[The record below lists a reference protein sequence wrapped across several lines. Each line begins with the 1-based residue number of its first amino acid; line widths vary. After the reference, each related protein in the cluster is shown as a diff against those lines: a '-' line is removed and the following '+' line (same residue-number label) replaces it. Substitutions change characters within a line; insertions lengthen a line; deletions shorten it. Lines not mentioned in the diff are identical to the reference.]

1 LPSFNHTFTHAISEK
16 FLRFRK
22 LHSRIIFTFSVLLFL
37 VLLAVLYSINNI
49 ISNSANQDIQKNLD
63 NGQQLFKFI
72 NDESSLRL
80 TQTASIL
87 ASDFAFREA
96 IATED
101 LNTMVSALVNHRI
114 RFNASA
120 MFLVNTDNQLIAD
133 TVGLAQSKAK
143 FPFPDLLAIAE
154 EEGTATAIV
163 LLDGHLYQMVVVP
176 VLAPTPIGW
185 LVSGFIIDDKFAN
198 NLKSL
203 TGLDVSLLTRQ
214 QTNKQ
219 WELRATTLRAD
230 LSKSLPSA
238 IAGIATNQAKN
249 TVQIHLDN
257 NDYLARISVLATRSD
272 GMVIAAVLQRSLQQA
287 LAPLRFLQKT
297 LLILSLLS
305 FAVALLASTWI
316 ARGITNPIR
325 KLGALAQRIEEGDYT
340 QTLEL
345 GGNDEIGQLAS
356 AINHMS
362 IGIADRESKIVEL
375 ANTDV
380 LTKLPNRTLFL
391 DRLGQAIQI
400 AHRGGPHIAVMVMD
414 LDRFKEV
421 NDILGHH
428 VGDLLLQEVAK
439 RLQTVIARGSDTI
452 ARLGGDEFAILLIAT
467 DDDGAQ
473 IVANKLLKTFDESFL
488 FEGQEIII
496 NTSIGI
502 TYHPLHGDDVSAL
515 MRGADLAMYA
525 AKRNNSGYVV
535 YNASLAWQTQE
546 HLSLMAELRNAIA
559 NGELIIYYQPKL
571 DLGTGKISDVEA
583 LIRWIHPVRGLVPP
597 DNFIPFA
604 EHTGFI
610 VIITQWVVENVMR
623 QQQEWRKIG
632 IMLNVSINISARD
645 LLVPKL
651 PAFFATML
659 KTYDIPPQCLVL
671 EITESS
677 IMANPQTALNIMNEL
692 KDMGLSLSV
701 DDFGTGYSSLS
712 YLKKLPV
719 SELKI
724 DRSFVM
730 QMEKDNDD
738 VTIVRSTIDLAHNM
752 GLAVVAEGVENQAT
766 CDMLQ
771 KMGCDYIQGYFISQP
786 VMAQNLLGFTE
797 SYQYKKMHQSI

>member
-1 LPSFNHTFTHAISEK
+1 MPSFIQTLTQVIREK
-16 FLRFRK
+16 TLRFRK
-22 LHSRIIFTFSVLLFL
+22 LHLRIIFIFSTLLFL
-37 VLLAVLYSINNI
+37 VLLAFLYSINNI
-49 ISNSANQDIQKNLD
+49 ISNSTNQDIQKNLD

-101 LNTMVSALVNHRI
+101 LNTMVSALFNHRV

-120 MFLVNTDNQLIAD
+120 MFLVNTENRLIAD
-133 TVGLAQSKAK
+133 TVGLAQVKAQ
-143 FPFPDLLAIAE
+143 FPFPDLLITAE
-154 EEGTATAIV
+154 NEGAATAIV

-185 LVSGFIIDDKFAN
+185 LVSGFVIDDKFAN

-203 TGLDVSLLTRQ
+203 TGLEVSLLTRRLA
-214 QTNKQ
+214 NKK
-219 WELRATTLRAD
+219 WELRATTLPVN
-230 LSKSLPSA
+230 LSKNLANAMS
-238 IAGIATNQAKN
+238 GIVTDQGQK
-249 TVQIHLDN
+249 TIQIQLAD
-257 NDYLARISVLATRSD
+257 NDYLSRVPVLAARPD

-287 LAPLRFLQKT
+287 LAPLHFLQKT

-325 KLGALAQRIEEGDYT
+325 KLGVLAQRIEGGDYS
-340 QTLEL
+340 QTVSIDSD
-345 GGNDEIGQLAS
+345 DEIGQLAS
-356 AINHMS
+356 AVNHMS
-362 IGIADRESKIVEL
+362 VGIADRESKIVEL
-375 ANTDV
+375 ANMDI

-391 DRLGQAIQI
+391 DRLGQAIQA
-400 AHRGGPHIAVMVMD
+400 AHRSGPQFSVMVMD

-439 RLQTVIARGSDTI
+439 RLQTILTRGSDTL

-467 DDDGAQ
+467 DEEGAQ
-473 IVANKLLKTFDESFL
+473 IVANKLLKTFDESIL
-488 FEGQEIII
+488 LEGQEIII
-496 NTSIGI
+496 NSSLGI
-502 TYHPLHGDDVSAL
+502 TYYPEHGGDVNTL
-515 MRGADLAMYA
+515 MSNADLAMYA
-525 AKRNNSGYVV
+525 AKRNNAGSVV
-535 YNASLAWQTQE
+535 YDASLAWQTQA

-559 NGELIIYYQPKL
+559 NNELTIYYQPKL
-571 DLGTGKISDVEA
+571 DLATGKISDAEA

-610 VIITQWVVENVMR
+610 VIITQWVVENVTR
-623 QQQEWRKIG
+623 QQQEWRKLG
-632 IMLNVSINISARD
+632 IMLNISINISARD
-645 LLVPKL
+645 LLVPRL
-651 PAFFATML
+651 PEFFVKML
-659 KTYDIPPQCLVL
+659 KTYDVPPQCLML

-677 IMANPQTALNIMNEL
+677 MMANPQGALSIMNEL
-692 KDMGLSLSV
+692 RDMGLSLSV
-701 DDFGTGYSSLS
+701 DDFGTGYSSLA

-730 QMEKDNDD
+730 HMENDGDD
-738 VTIVRSTIDLAHNM
+738 VIIVRSTIELAHNM
-752 GLAVVAEGVENQAT
+752 GLTVVAEGVENQVT
-766 CDMLQ
+766 CDML
-771 KMGCDYIQGYFISQP
+771 KAMGCDYLQGYFISRP
-786 VMAQNLLGFTE
+786 VMAQNLLSFIE
-797 SYQYKKMHQSI
+797 KYSK

>member
-1 LPSFNHTFTHAISEK
+1 MSNFIQAIINAIGDK
-16 FLRFRK
+16 FLQFRK
-22 LHSRIIFTFSVLLFL
+22 LHSRIVFTFSVLLFL
-37 VLLAVLYSINNI
+37 VLLAGLYSTNRI
-49 ISNSANQDIQKNLD
+49 ISKSTNQDIQINLD
-63 NGQQLFKFI
+63 NGQHLFKFI
-72 NDESSLRL
+72 NDENSLRL

-101 LNTMVSALVNHRI
+101 MNTMISALVNHQA

-120 MFLVNTDNQLIAD
+120 MFLVNTENQLIAD
-133 TVGLAQSKAK
+133 TVGLAQSKTK
-143 FPFPDLLAIAE
+143 FPFLDLLATAE
-154 EEGTATAIV
+154 NEGTATAVV

-185 LVSGFIIDDKFAN
+185 LVSGFIIDNKFAN

-203 TGLDVSLLTRQ
+203 TGLEVSLLTRQ
-214 QTNKQ
+214 QANKS
-219 WELRATTLRAD
+219 WDLRATTLPTNY
-230 LSKSLPSA
+230 SKSLPVA
-238 IAGIATNQAKN
+238 IAGVAVDDGKK
-249 TVQIHLDN
+249 TVQIGLDG
-257 NDYLARISVLATRSD
+257 NDYLARIPVLATRPD
-272 GMVIAAVLQRSLQQA
+272 GMQIIAVLQRSLQQA

-305 FAVALLASTWI
+305 FIVALLASTWI

-325 KLGALAQRIEEGDYT
+325 KLGALAQRIEGGDYS
-340 QTLEL
+340 QIVEL
-345 GGNDEIGQLAS
+345 KSEDEIGQLAS

-362 IGIADRESKIVEL
+362 VGIADRESKIVEL
-375 ANTDV
+375 ANMDA

-391 DRLGQAIQI
+391 DRLNQAIQT

-421 NDILGHH
+421 NDILGHY

-439 RLQTVIARGSDTI
+439 RLQTVLTRSSDTV
-452 ARLGGDEFAILLIAT
+452 ARLGGDEFAILLLAT
-467 DDDGAQ
+467 DDEGAQ
-473 IVANKLLKTFDESFL
+473 LVANNLLKAFDESFL

-496 NTSIGI
+496 NTSIGL
-502 TYHPLHGDDVSAL
+502 TYHPEHGDDVNTL
-515 MRGADLAMYA
+515 MRNADLAMYA
-525 AKRNNSGYVV
+525 AKRNNSGYVI
-535 YNASLAWQTQE
+535 YDTSLAWQTQE
-546 HLSLMAELRNAIA
+546 HLSLMAELRNAVA
-559 NGELIIYYQPKL
+559 NNELTIYYQPKL
-571 DLGTGKISDVEA
+571 NLATGKISDAEA
-583 LIRWIHPVRGLVPP
+583 LIRWVHPVRGLVPP

-610 VIITQWVVENVMR
+610 VIITQWVIKNVMR
-623 QQQEWRKIG
+623 QQQKWRKIG
-632 IMLNVSINISARD
+632 ILLNVSINISARD

-651 PAFFATML
+651 PAFFAKLL
-659 KTYDIPPQCLVL
+659 KIYDIPPQCLVL

-701 DDFGTGYSSLS
+701 DDFGTGYSSLA

-730 QMEKDNDD
+730 HMETDNDD

-752 GLAVVAEGVENQAT
+752 GLTVVAEGVENQAV

-771 KMGCDYIQGYFISQP
+771 KMGCDYLQGYFISRP
-786 VMAQNLLGFTE
+786 VMAQDLLNLIK
-797 SYQYKKMHQSI
+797 SY

>member
-1 LPSFNHTFTHAISEK
+1 MSEN

-37 VLLAVLYSINNI
+37 VLLAILVSINSI
-49 ISNSANQDIQKNLD
+49 ISNSTNQDIQKNLD

-72 NDESSLRL
+72 NNENSLRL

-101 LNTMVSALVNHRI
+101 LNTMISALANHRV

-120 MFLVNTDNQLIAD
+120 MFLVNSENKLIAD
-133 TVGLAQSKAK
+133 TVGLAQSKAQ
-143 FPFPDLLAIAE
+143 FPFPDLLAAAE
-154 EEGTATAIV
+154 EQGTATAIV

-203 TGLDVSLLTRQ
+203 TGLEVSLLSRQ
-214 QTNKQ
+214 QANQ
-219 WELRATTLRAD
+219 LWELRATTLAGNV
-230 LSKSLPSA
+230 SKSLPSA
-238 IAGIATNQAKN
+238 IPKLAVNQAEKAI
-249 TVQIHLDN
+249 QIQLADN
-257 NDYLARISVLATRSD
+257 NYLSRVSVLATQPD
-272 GMVIAAVLQRSLQQA
+272 GMQIVAVLQRSLQQA
-287 LAPLRFLQKT
+287 LAPLHFLQKA

-305 FAVALLASTWI
+305 FAVALLASTWV
-316 ARGITNPIR
+316 ARGITNPLR
-325 KLGALAQRIEEGDYT
+325 RLGALAERIEGGDYT
-340 QTLEL
+340 QTVDLAS
-345 GGNDEIGQLAS
+345 NDEIGQLAS

-362 IGIADRESKIVEL
+362 GGIAERESKIVEL
-375 ANTDV
+375 ANMDV

-391 DRLGQAIQI
+391 GRLNQAIQ
-400 AHRGGPHIAVMVMD
+400 ASTQGDSHIVVMVMD

-421 NDILGHH
+421 NDILGHQ
-428 VGDLLLQEVAK
+428 VGDSLLQEVAK
-439 RLQTVIARGSDTI
+439 RLQSIITRTGDTI
-452 ARLGGDEFAILLIAT
+452 ARLGGDEFAILLMAT
-467 DDDGAQ
+467 DDEGAQ
-473 IVANKLLKTFDESFL
+473 VVAKKLLRTFDASFL

-496 NTSIGI
+496 NTSIGL
-502 TYHPLHGDDVSAL
+502 TYHPVHGEDVNTL
-515 MRGADLAMYA
+515 MRNADLAMYA

-535 YNASLAWQTQE
+535 YDASLAWQTQE

-559 NGELIIYYQPKL
+559 NNELVMHYQPKL
-571 DLGTGKISDVEA
+571 DLATGKISDVEA
-583 LIRWIHPVRGLVPP
+583 LIRWVHPVRGLVPP
-597 DNFIPFA
+597 ENFIPFA
-604 EHTGFI
+604 ERTGFI

-623 QQQEWRKIG
+623 QQQEWRKMG

-651 PAFFATML
+651 PAFFTRML
-659 KTYDIPPQCLVL
+659 KTYDVPPQCLEL

-692 KDMGLSLSV
+692 RDMGMSLSV
-701 DDFGTGYSSLS
+701 DDFGTGYSSLA

-730 QMEKDNDD
+730 HMEQDSDD

-752 GLAVVAEGVENQAT
+752 GLIVVAEGVENQAT

-771 KMGCDYIQGYFISQP
+771 AMGCDYVQGYLIGKP
-786 VMAQNLLGFTE
+786 ELAQSLLNTIE
-797 SYQYKKMHQSI
+797 KYQSR

>member
-1 LPSFNHTFTHAISEK
+1 MPRSIQKLFDAFGEN

-22 LHSRIIFTFSVLLFL
+22 LHSRIIFTFSILLFL

-49 ISNSANQDIQKNLD
+49 ISNSTSQAIQKNLD
-63 NGQQLFKFI
+63 HGQHLFKFI

-101 LNTMVSALVNHRI
+101 LNTMVSALANHSV

-120 MFLVNTDNQLIAD
+120 MFLVNIENQLIAD
-133 TVGLAQSKAK
+133 TVGLAQSKVQ
-143 FPFPDLLAIAE
+143 FPFPDLLTAAE
-154 EEGTATAIV
+154 SEGTATGIV
-163 LLDGHLYQMVVVP
+163 LFDGHLYQMVVVP

-185 LVSGFIIDDKFAN
+185 LVSSFIIDDKFAN

-203 TGLDVSLLTRQ
+203 TGLEISLLTQ
-214 QTNKQ
+214 QHPSNQ
-219 WELRATTLRAD
+219 WQLRASTLPVNI
-230 LSKSLPSA
+230 SKKLPSA
-238 IAGIATNQAKN
+238 IASLAANQGEKTA
-249 TVQIHLDN
+249 QIELDN
-257 NDYLARISVLATRSD
+257 KDYLARVPVLASRSD
-272 GMVIAAVLQRSLQQA
+272 GTMIVAVLQQSLLEA
-287 LAPLRFLQKT
+287 LAPLHYLQKT

-305 FAVALLASTWI
+305 FSVALMASTWI

-325 KLGALAQRIEEGDYT
+325 KLGALAQNIEEGDYS
-340 QTLEL
+340 QTVCLDSV
-345 GGNDEIGQLAS
+345 DEIGQLAS

-362 IGIADRESKIVEL
+362 IGIAYRESKIVEL
-375 ANTDV
+375 ANIDT

-391 DRLGQAIQI
+391 DRLGQAINT
-400 AHRGGPHIAVMVMD
+400 AHRGGPNIAVMMMD

-428 VGDLLLQEVAK
+428 VGDLLLKEVAK
-439 RLQTVIARGSDTI
+439 RLKSMLTRSSDTI
-452 ARLGGDEFAILLIAT
+452 ARLGGDEFAVLLIGT
-467 DDDGAQ
+467 DDEGAQ
-473 IVANKLLKTFDESFL
+473 VVANKLLKTFDESIL
-488 FEGQEIII
+488 LEGQEIII
-496 NTSIGI
+496 NASVGL
-502 TYHPLHGDDVSAL
+502 TYHPAHGDNVNGL
-515 MRGADLAMYA
+515 MSNADLAMYA

-535 YNASLAWQTQE
+535 YDESLAWQTQE
-546 HLSLMAELRNAIA
+546 HLSLMAELRNAIS
-559 NGELIIYYQPKL
+559 NNELAIYYQPKL
-571 DLGTGKISDVEA
+571 DLATGLIHSVEA
-583 LIRWIHPVRGLVPP
+583 LIRWTHPVRGLVSP

-610 VIITQWVVENVMR
+610 VIITQWVIENVML
-623 QQQEWRKIG
+623 QQQKWRKLG
-632 IMLNVSINISARD
+632 ILLNVSINISARD
-645 LLVPKL
+645 LLVPRL
-651 PAFFATML
+651 PDFFAKL
-659 KTYDIPPQCLVL
+659 IKTYDVPPQCLVL

-692 KDMGLSLSV
+692 KEMGLSLSV
-701 DDFGTGYSSLS
+701 DDFGTGYSSLA

-752 GLAVVAEGVENQAT
+752 GLTVVAEGVENQAA
-766 CDMLQ
+766 CDML
-771 KMGCDYIQGYFISQP
+771 KAMGCDYLQGYFISRP
-786 VMAQNLLGFTE
+786 VMAQDLLKFIE
-797 SYQYKKMHQSI
+797 NYRY